1 MPTVSVMMK
10 RPTCASLL
18 ALFAFLVTAG
28 ATSVGAQ
35 VAPSAYRGQFTL
47 TAGAL
52 GSVFQPD
59 YAGGGF
65 AQTAPNRLYGIG
77 TYVDAKFTRW
87 AQIEGEARWLQ
98 FNQFVEINENN
109 YLIGPRLPI
118 HTFKFMRAT
127 PYVKVLVGIGR
138 MNFEDHVAWGRYTDI
153 AYGGGIDVKLT
164 RRISARGDFEY
175 QEWPSWPGIAGFA
188 NTPLYP
194 YGVSAGIGY
203 RIFGGTR

>member
-1 MPTVSVMMK
+1 MLTVFVMMK
-10 RPTCASLL
+10 RSAL
-18 ALFAFLVTAG
+18 ALVLVVFPILFAADAVSAD
-28 ATSVGAQ
+28 AQ
-35 VAPSAYRGQFTL
+35 VAPSAYKSQFTL

-77 TYVDAKFTRW
+77 AFVDAKFTRW
-87 AQIEGEARWLQ
+87 VQIEGEGRWLQ
-98 FNQFVEINENN
+98 FNQFVDINENN
-109 YLIGPRLPI
+109 YIVGPRLPI
-118 HTFKFMRAT
+118 HSFKFMRAT

-138 MNFEDHVAWGRYTDI
+138 LNFEDHAAWGRYTDI
-153 AYGGGIDVKLT
+153 AYGGGVDVKLT

-194 YGVSAGIGY
+194 YGVSAGVSY
-203 RIFGGTR
+203 RILGGTH